1 MMKSALRKKRN
12 FKNLALAVADTPAPS
27 NVSGLGGPVSTP
39 DDGAEAGNILA
50 GAGGPESIYPL
61 EIGVEFRLDLREEDL
76 VQVKSMG
83 EGAGGAVMKVMHK
96 PTQTVMAMK
105 VERMPSTCLCA
116 CCVLPVDMC
125 SSRMSALRCVAMFC
139 FILLLADTCTT
150 AYLLRLAH
158 SQLACLPAPSLF
170 PIRKCVAD
178 ANIRQQVLKEL
189 QILHECNSP
198 YIVSFYGAFPK
209 NNGIQMCLEFMDLGS
224 FDNIYRKHGPIPINV
239 IGRITTSVLQ
249 GLIYLY
255 EDMRVM
261 HRDIKPSNILL
272 NSSGFIKIC
281 DFGIS
286 KEMINSIAD
295 TFVGTASYMSPE
307 RMKGSSYTVK
317 SDVWSLGLTLME
329 LALGKFPFRPEGEAM
344 SIFEMLNYITT
355 EDLPS
360 LSPEEFPKDFCD
372 MIDSCLAKDPMGRP
386 TPRELVSHP
395 FVVACAN
402 AKVDIAK
409 WAKSLQT
416 EE

>member
-1 MMKSALRKKRN
+1 MNAKAGLRKKRN
-12 FKNLALAVADTPAPS
+12 FKNLALSVQEPS
-27 NVSGLGGPVSTP
+27 AAAGYVNGLGGPVSASGEP
-39 DDGAEAGNILA
+39 VSSGGNILV
-50 GAGGPESIYPL
+50 GGGPESIYPL

-76 VQVKSMG
+76 VSIKSMG
-83 EGAGGAVMKVMHK
+83 EGAGGAVMKVLHK
-96 PTQTVMAMK
+96 PTQTIMAMK
-105 VERMPSTCLCA
+105 
-116 CCVLPVDMC
+116 
-125 SSRMSALRCVAMFC
+125 
-139 FILLLADTCTT
+139 I
-150 AYLLRLAH
+150 
-158 SQLACLPAPSLF
+158 
-170 PIRKCVAD
+170 IRAE
-178 ANIRQQVLKEL
+178 ATIRQQVLKEL

-209 NNGIQMCLEFMDLGS
+209 NNGIQMCLEFMDLRS
-224 FDNIYRKHGPIPINV
+224 FDTIYRKHGPIPINV
-239 IGRITTSVLQ
+239 IGRITTSVIQ

-272 NSSGFIKIC
+272 NSAGFIKIC

-344 SIFEMLNYITT
+344 TIFEMLNYITT
-355 EDLPS
+355 EELPTM
-360 LSPEEFPKDFCD
+360 SPDEFPKDFCD
-372 MIDSCLAKDPMGRP
+372 MIDSCLAKDPKDRP

-395 FVVACAN
+395 FVVACSN
-402 AKVDIAK
+402 ARVDIAK

-416 EE
+416 EEEE